1 MTSSFSMWNRKKF
14 DGLFHFFFLVWKT
27 KVCGIPYLI
36 HLCFLLLNKKDNI
49 YCMGFECELLLL
61 IFFVRNTLK
70 KNREKTERRRK
81 TEKKNFFDQQDSL
94 VGWWLIC
101 GIIELI
107 FWYCVFDTRFYNL
120 IGGDFIWRYL
130 QSNIVSNWIESFLN
144 FFSSIL
150 LSFVV
155 DYYS

>member
-1 MTSSFSMWNRKKF
+1 MYGFW
-14 DGLFHFFFLVWKT
+14 VW
-27 KVCGIPYLI
+27 II
-36 HLCFLLLNKKDNI
+36 IINF
-49 YCMGFECELLLL
+49 
-61 IFFVRNTLK
+61 FFVRNTLE

-81 TEKKNFFDQQDSL
+81 TEKKNSFDQQDSL

-144 FFSSIL
+144 FFLQYCCHLLLIIILKRYIFFYASSYCGKLVVPI
-150 LSFVV
+150 V
-155 DYYS
+155 DYSGDFDFGMWFFTLRGFFPR